1 MENHDEKVLEVS
13 NLCKNYGNK
22 KALDNVTF
30 SVNKGDVVGFLG
42 PNGAGKST
50 AMNIITGYLSPSS
63 GSVSVCGIN
72 TLEDPVSA
80 KKKIGYLPEIPPLY
94 QDMTVLEYL
103 EFVYELKKCTLDKKQ
118 HILSCMS
125 LVKITH
131 VANRLIKN
139 LSKGY
144 KQRVGMAQ
152 ALIGDPEILILDE
165 PTVGLD
171 PKQIIEMR
179 DVIRVVGEKRTV
191 IISTHI
197 LQEVTAVCNK
207 VVIISGGKVRVCD
220 LLENLERSCE
230 NKLKVVISARSEEA
244 DKILSSIG
252 CEYEKPSEREYII
265 QSESDIRE
273 EIFKA
278 FAGSGIVIIEL
289 TPLSRTIEDVFRD
302 YTDDS
307 IAVHED
313 AADDKPNAQTDD
325 EQTQSE
331 LSKDE
336 AQSNENPTEKEKNE
350 NESNI

>member
-1 MENHDEKVLEVS
+1 
-13 NLCKNYGNK
+13 
-22 KALDNVTF
+22 
-30 SVNKGDVVGFLG
+30 
-42 PNGAGKST
+42 
-50 AMNIITGYLSPSS
+50 
-63 GSVSVCGIN
+63 
-72 TLEDPVSA
+72 
-80 KKKIGYLPEIPPLY
+80 
-94 QDMTVLEYL
+94 
-103 EFVYELKKCTLDKKQ
+103 
-118 HILSCMS
+118 
-125 LVKITH
+125 
-131 VANRLIKN
+131 
-139 LSKGY
+139 
-144 KQRVGMAQ
+144 
-152 ALIGDPEILILDE
+152 
-165 PTVGLD
+165 
-171 PKQIIEMR
+171 MR

-313 AADDKPNAQTDD
+313 AGDDKPNAQTDD